1 MLGVFRNT
9 LTANGKYPVRD
20 YEKLSSPIQMK
31 LSLKPNIFSDSF
43 APFLEYT
50 LNFKHFEK
58 QMIVIT
64 TLFLKLHTVND
75 LVTPLS

>member
-20 YEKLSSPIQMK
+20 CEKLSSPIQMK

-58 QMIVIT
+58 ADDCHNHFISEIT
-64 TLFLKLHTVND
+64 HCQ
-75 LVTPLS
+75 